1 MPVLNQ
7 QITLASRPEGMP
19 APENFRLLESELPT
33 PAQGQMRIRT
43 LYLSVDPYMR
53 GRMRD
58 QASYAA
64 PLQIGDVM
72 PGGAVGVVEESRHD
86 GFTAGEVVEG
96 MFGWQKFSI
105 SDGAGLRKIDA
116 NLAPISTALGVLG
129 MPGLTAYFGMLK
141 IAGTQPGESVFISSA
156 AGAVGSV
163 AGQIG
168 KILGCHVAGSAGSE
182 EKIASVKELGFDDA
196 FNYKT
201 ESDYA
206 VRLRQACP
214 QGIDVYF
221 DNVGGP
227 ITDAVIPQMNLHGRV
242 AVCGQISQYNLEK
255 PETGPRWLFHTVIK
269 RLRIEGFLV
278 FDHAAEVPKALQEMA
293 GWYREGRLR
302 FEETIAEGLE
312 NAPEAFIGM
321 LNGRN
326 RGKQLVK
333 VSDL

>member
-1 MPVLNQ
+1 MPVLNK
-7 QITLASRPEGMP
+7 QITLASRPDGMP
-19 APENFRLLESELPT
+19 APENFRLVESELPT
-33 PAQGQMRIRT
+33 VAQGQLRIRT

-53 GRMRD
+53 GRMSD
-58 QASYAA
+58 KASYAA
-64 PLQIGDVM
+64 PMQIGDVM
-72 PGGAVGVVEESRHD
+72 PGGAVGVVEESRQD
-86 GFTAGEVVEG
+86 GFTVGDVVEG
-96 MFGWQKFSI
+96 MLGWQAFSI
-105 SDGAGLRKIDA
+105 SDGSGLRKIDPG
-116 NLAPISTALGVLG
+116 LAPISTALGVLG
-129 MPGLTAYFGMLK
+129 MPGLTAYFGMLE
-141 IAGTQPGESVFISSA
+141 IAKTQPGESVFISSA

-168 KILGCHVAGSAGSE
+168 KILGCHVAGSAGTD
-182 EKIASVKELGFDDA
+182 EKIASVKKLGFDDA

-206 VRLRQACP
+206 ARIRQACP

-221 DNVGGP
+221 DNVGGA
-227 ITDAVIPQMNLHGRV
+227 ITDAVIPQMNVRGRI
-242 AVCGQISQYNLEK
+242 AVCGQISQYNLDK

-269 RLRIEGFLV
+269 RLRVEGFLV
-278 FDHAAEVPKALQEMA
+278 FDHVAQIPRALEEMA

-302 FEETIAEGLE
+302 FEETVTEGLE

-326 RGKQLVK
+326 LGKQVVK